1 MRSRRVAVVGLVLL
15 GLLVVAG
22 LAQSV
27 TAQDGSSVDDA
38 VDRTERVAELESL
51 AEQSLLQYLGGGGIG
66 LGLGIVVGSVVMYRV
81 QKSRID
87 ETYE

>member
-1 MRSRRVAVVGLVLL
+1 MRTRRIALAGLVVL

-22 LAQSV
+22 VGGTVA
-27 TAQDGSSVDDA
+27 AQDGANVADA

-51 AEQSLLQYLGGGGIG
+51 ADRSLLQYLGGGGIG
-66 LGLGIVVGSVVMYRV
+66 LGLGIVLGSVVVYRI

>member
-1 MRSRRVAVVGLVLL
+1 MRTRRIALAGLVVL

-22 LAQSV
+22 VGGTVA
-27 TAQDGSSVDDA
+27 AQDGANVADV

-51 AEQSLLQYLGGGGIG
+51 ADRSLLQYLGGGGIG
-66 LGLGIVVGSVVMYRV
+66 LGLGIVLGSVVVYRI

>member
-1 MRSRRVAVVGLVLL
+1 MRSRRVTLVGLAVAA
-15 GLLVVAG
+15 LLVVAG
-22 LAQSV
+22 VGQSV
-27 TAQDGSSVDDA
+27 AAQDTATVDDA
-38 VDRTERVAELESL
+38 IDRTDRVAELESL
-51 AEQSLLQYLGGGGIG
+51 AGQSLLQYLGGGGIG